1 MSAPRPLLARQ
12 GSLGY
17 QVNHLARLLEHRLRD
32 RIAPLGVLPGQFAQ
46 MLTLYEADGLTQ
58 AELCDRVQV
67 EQPTMAN
74 TLARMERDGLITR
87 EPDPGDRRRA
97 LVWLTPRARDI
108 EDELVAAAR
117 ATNAEATRG
126 LPERDVVT
134 FLTTLAMVIANL
146 DATGIGA
153 TRANA
158 TRTTS
163 HETEPSR

>member
-12 GSLGY
+12 DSLGY

-74 TLARMERDGLITR
+74 TLARDGA
-87 EPDPGDRRRA
+87 RRA
-97 LVWLTPRARDI
+97 DHPQTRSRRPPPRP
-108 EDELVAAAR
+108 
-117 ATNAEATRG
+117 G
-126 LPERDVVT
+126 LADPPC
-134 FLTTLAMVIANL
+134 
-146 DATGIGA
+146 
-153 TRANA
+153 
-158 TRTTS
+158 S
-163 HETEPSR
+163 